1 MSTLLQAVATRLKAN
16 TELAALVTTYAGQPA
31 IFADEL
37 APADAVLPYVLV
49 RAPIATSWNTLR
61 EKGQDVSFNVHVF
74 ARDGQREDS
83 LQAFEQPIRVALDE
97 PGAWSPA
104 VTGFAMISI
113 SVEAAAPGPYE
124 PGITSRL
131 VSVRALLRRT
141 D

>member
-1 MSTLLQAVATRLKAN
+1 MPTLLQAVATRLKAN
-16 TELAALVTTYAGQPA
+16 TELAALVTAYRGQPA

-49 RAPIATSWNTLR
+49 RTPLTVPWNGLR
-61 EKGQDVSFNVHVF
+61 EKGQDVTFNVHVF
-74 ARDGQREDS
+74 SRDGLREDS
-83 LQAFEQPIRVALDE
+83 LWAFEKPIRDSLDE
-97 PGAWSPA
+97 PGSWSPA
-104 VTGFAMISI
+104 VTGFSVISI
-113 SVEAAAPGPYE
+113 SVSAAAPGPYE